1 MPADVAVV
9 ISAVVAAFVLFAAV
23 LAWAHTG
30 KARLEA
36 ASADAAERV
45 KLRRFISMVLQ

>member
-23 LAWAHTG
+23 LAWADVTSRP
-30 KARLEA
+30 AR
-36 ASADAAERV
+36 
-45 KLRRFISMVLQ
+45 